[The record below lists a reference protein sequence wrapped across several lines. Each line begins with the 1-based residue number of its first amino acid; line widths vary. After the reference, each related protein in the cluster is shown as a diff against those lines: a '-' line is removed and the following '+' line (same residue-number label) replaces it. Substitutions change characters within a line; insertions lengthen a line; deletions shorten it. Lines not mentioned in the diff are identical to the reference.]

1 LAEKAADAS
10 HVETSG
16 GKMAEVVMAKQTVR
30 SAAALPR
37 SRKGSTIVAL
47 GIGMLASCGAH
58 AQEIYLTGGTLGAG
72 LGVALNINSYIG
84 LRADLEGIGLSTS
97 LSVDGGR
104 YDGDLKLLQ
113 GGLYGDFFPFA
124 SNDFRLSVGALINDD
139 TFTGS
144 AVPNSLGNY
153 VIGNTYVPAVGP
165 APQATVT
172 LPRVLPYIG
181 IGYGHRRPVRGFGL
195 AVDLGV
201 AYGRPRTSYDV
212 PAIYQDFASPQ
223 DIALEEDRLN
233 DKVNRYRLYPVAQ
246 ISLTYRF

>member
-1 LAEKAADAS
+1 
-10 HVETSG
+10 
-16 GKMAEVVMAKQTVR
+16 MAEVVSGQKTVR
-30 SAAALPR
+30 NAAGLSRPR
-37 SRKGSTIVAL
+37 RGRVIVAL
-47 GIGMLASCGAH
+47 GMGVLASCGAH
-58 AQEIYLTGGTLGAG
+58 AQEAYLSAGSLGAG
-72 LGVALNINSYIG
+72 LGVALNLNSYIG

-139 TFTGS
+139 SFTGR

-172 LPRVLPYIG
+172 LPRVLPYLG

-223 DIALEEDRLN
+223 DIALEEARLS
-233 DKVNRYRLYPVAQ
+233 DKASRYRLYPVAQ
-246 ISLTYRF
+246 IALTYRF